1 MKGARCSQVP
11 SVRTVRWKLRAA
23 GLVRG
28 KGVENGDG
36 EEPVPGGGVGKGV
49 EGRCQTQKKKKS
61 WGRWAASRGL
71 KFLFP
76 SKRSQESLFWVF
88 KIQEVA

>member
-1 MKGARCSQVP
+1 MLAGPERPHGQVEVAGGRLGAGEGGW
-11 SVRTVRWKLRAA
+11 RTVTGRNLYREAGSGKEWKDAVKR
-23 GLVRG
+23 
-28 KGVENGDG
+28 K
-36 EEPVPGGGVGKGV
+36 KK
-49 EGRCQTQKKKKS
+49 KKKKS
-61 WGRWAASRGL
+61 GGRWAESRGL